1 MASGGKKNSDLSDG
15 FDSVRDAKL
24 TAQDRKD
31 IVSSLESAFWRVSDY
46 RGPEAALGSANQ

>member
-31 IVSSLESAFWRVSDY
+31 IVSSLEALSGEY
-46 RGPEAALGSANQ
+46 PIIEAPKPP